1 MYQCTN
7 VGIGGFRLALES
19 LPGNHRCVF
28 ACETNTDARQC
39 YKANFGHEPQGKDVF
54 DVHALPPHDIL
65 TCGFPCRSFSRAG
78 HRTCDLQLIRHVLT
92 ALAPQ
97 TRRLVLLENVMT
109 FPSIADGA
117 ALRSV
122 LGWLHDAGF
131 PHVHHRVLSIA
142 PLTGLAQARRRWLC
156 VATRTPTPTF
166 AWPTPLPL
174 SRRRVLA
181 DVLLPTPKL
190 LHCPHIHALA
200 DRPPLTRRT
209 PRLYQRAYRRRNTQ
223 HSRIYDEFGLAPTV
237 STTSAVYVWHD
248 GTQARLLQAREL
260 ARLQG
265 LPDNFVLP
273 EGRVVATRLIGNAVP
288 PALIRALL
296 L

>member
-1 MYQCTN
+1 
-7 VGIGGFRLALES
+7 
-19 LPGNHRCVF
+19 
-28 ACETNTDARQC
+28 
-39 YKANFGHEPQGKDVF
+39 
-54 DVHALPPHDIL
+54 
-65 TCGFPCRSFSRAG
+65 
-78 HRTCDLQLIRHVLT
+78 
-92 ALAPQ
+92 
-97 TRRLVLLENVMT
+97 MT

-190 LHCPHIHALA
+190 LHCPG
-200 DRPPLTRRT
+200 TRRQPSESIVKT
-209 PRLYQRAYRRRNTQ
+209 HPSTQ
-223 HSRIYDEFGLAPTV
+223 GSKHHGISRF
-237 STTSAVYVWHD
+237 
-248 GTQARLLQAREL
+248 
-260 ARLQG
+260 
-265 LPDNFVLP
+265 
-273 EGRVVATRLIGNAVP
+273 
-288 PALIRALL
+288 
-296 L
+296 

>member
-1 MYQCTN
+1 
-7 VGIGGFRLALES
+7 
-19 LPGNHRCVF
+19 
-28 ACETNTDARQC
+28 
-39 YKANFGHEPQGKDVF
+39 
-54 DVHALPPHDIL
+54 
-65 TCGFPCRSFSRAG
+65 
-78 HRTCDLQLIRHVLT
+78 VLT

-97 TRRLVLLENVMT
+97 TRRLILLENVMT

-248 GTQARLLQAREL
+248 GTQARLLQVREL

>member
-1 MYQCTN
+1 M
-7 VGIGGFRLALES
+7 
-19 LPGNHRCVF
+19 
-28 ACETNTDARQC
+28 
-39 YKANFGHEPQGKDVF
+39 
-54 DVHALPPHDIL
+54 
-65 TCGFPCRSFSRAG
+65 
-78 HRTCDLQLIRHVLT
+78 
-92 ALAPQ
+92 
-97 TRRLVLLENVMT
+97 
-109 FPSIADGA
+109 
-117 ALRSV
+117 
-122 LGWLHDAGF
+122 
-131 PHVHHRVLSIA
+131 
-142 PLTGLAQARRRWLC
+142 
-156 VATRTPTPTF
+156 PTF

-223 HSRIYDEFGLAPTV
+223 HSRIYDELGLAPTV

>member
-1 MYQCTN
+1 MYK
-7 VGIGGFRLALES
+7 
-19 LPGNHRCVF
+19 
-28 ACETNTDARQC
+28 RQ
-39 YKANFGHEPQGKDVF
+39 
-54 DVHALPPHDIL
+54 
-65 TCGFPCRSFSRAG
+65 
-78 HRTCDLQLIRHVLT
+78 
-92 ALAPQ
+92 
-97 TRRLVLLENVMT
+97 
-109 FPSIADGA
+109 
-117 ALRSV
+117 
-122 LGWLHDAGF
+122 
-131 PHVHHRVLSIA
+131 VHHRVLSIA

-248 GTQARLLQAREL
+248 GTQARLLQIREL

-265 LPDNFVLP
+265 LPDSFIYIQVTRGAGSSHALNRKCRTTGADARAAFVDYASRCP
-273 EGRVVATRLIGNAVP
+273 RHP
-288 PALIRALL
+288 K
-296 L
+296 

>member
-1 MYQCTN
+1 
-7 VGIGGFRLALES
+7 
-19 LPGNHRCVF
+19 
-28 ACETNTDARQC
+28 
-39 YKANFGHEPQGKDVF
+39 
-54 DVHALPPHDIL
+54 
-65 TCGFPCRSFSRAG
+65 
-78 HRTCDLQLIRHVLT
+78 
-92 ALAPQ
+92 
-97 TRRLVLLENVMT
+97 MT

-223 HSRIYDEFGLAPTV
+223 HSRISTGPAVPEARTGNTPTYDWVIPV
-237 STTSAVYVWHD
+237 
-248 GTQARLLQAREL
+248 RLLCRCA
-260 ARLQG
+260 
-265 LPDNFVLP
+265 
-273 EGRVVATRLIGNAVP
+273 
-288 PALIRALL
+288 
-296 L
+296 